1 MLQLQIRSWMA
12 QKCRGIR
19 GDRGNKLDIESD
31 LSCVYVHLM
40 SSVLPSLIP
49 QVQKPS

>member
-12 QKCRGIR
+12 QKCRGLR

-40 SSVLPSLIP
+40 KNQYFLV
-49 QVQKPS
+49 